1 MTAGAIAPT
10 GAIHMAGDFED
21 TYDLENLSDRE
32 LRDLVREHLE
42 ASTALDIDDITV
54 RVEDGVVV
62 LEGRVGDAGEE
73 QVAEHVLTDI
83 LGITNFRNELVADPI
98 RRAESPMAIDD
109 HLAEEERHEGLLLGD
124 RAVSLTDESE
134 HLADSPEEE
143 AEGTTDVGKAIE
155 GALPWIPPESPTPEG
170 ISRDARSEDA

>member
-1 MTAGAIAPT
+1 
-10 GAIHMAGDFED
+10 MAGDFED
-21 TYDLENLSDRE
+21 LHDIENLSDRE

-42 ASTALDIDDITV
+42 ASTAIDIDDITV

-73 QVAEHVLTDI
+73 QVAEHVLTDV
-83 LGITNFRNELVADPI
+83 LGITKFRNELVSDPI

-109 HLAEEERHEGLLLGD
+109 HLADEERHEGLLLGD
-124 RAVSLTDESE
+124 RVVSLTDESQ

-143 AEGTTDVGKAIE
+143 SEGTTDVGRSIE
-155 GALPWIPPESPTPEG
+155 GAMPWIPPESPTPEG
-170 ISRDARSEDA
+170 LSRDARSEDA

>member
-1 MTAGAIAPT
+1 
-10 GAIHMAGDFED
+10 MAGDFED
-21 TYDLENLSDRE
+21 LHDIENLSDRE

-54 RVEDGVVV
+54 RVEEGCVI

-83 LGITNFRNELVADPI
+83 LGITNFRNNLIADPI

-109 HLAEEERHEGLLLGD
+109 HLAEEDRHEGLLLGD
-124 RAVSLTDESE
+124 RPVSLTDESQ
-134 HLADSPEEE
+134 HLADSPETES
-143 AEGTTDVGKAIE
+143 EGTTDVGRSIE
-155 GALPWIPPESPTPEG
+155 GAMPWIPPESPTPEG
-170 ISRDARSEDA
+170 MSRDARSEDA

>member
-1 MTAGAIAPT
+1 
-10 GAIHMAGDFED
+10 MAGDFD
-21 TYDLENLSDRE
+21 DLHDLENLTDRE

-54 RVEDGVVV
+54 RVEDGCVI

-73 QVAEHVLTDI
+73 QVAEHVLTDV
-83 LGITNFRNELVADPI
+83 LGITNFQNNLVSDPI

-124 RAVSLTDESE
+124 RPVSLSDEAE
-134 HLADSPEEE
+134 HLADMPEDEM
-143 AEGTTDVGKAIE
+143 EGTTDVGKSIE
-155 GALPWIPPESPTPEG
+155 SAMPWIPPESPTPEG
-170 ISRDARSEDA
+170 LSRDARSEDA